1 MCFNLG
7 DKQKALDWGK
17 KKVRV
22 WILNR
27 VRVQGMIPKELE
39 DEICV

>member
-1 MCFNLG
+1 MCFNLVNE
-7 DKQKALDWGK
+7 QKALDWGK

-27 VRVQGMIPKELE
+27 VGV
-39 DEICV
+39 